1 MMQAT
6 GFVGRAAARLVAL
19 GDLNARRRR
28 GAPWRRPGVAACL
41 ALGSLVAVPTDHGFA
56 QEGREEVEA
65 GNRLYEEG
73 KYSEAHA
80 RYLEAL
86 AKAPG
91 LPLARFNEGNALYQ
105 SQEFQRAMEAY
116 MDALENGD
124 PEWRSR
130 AWYNV
135 GNALVRQQQPGA
147 AAEAYKEA
155 LRLDPSD
162 ADAKHNLEMALMQL
176 EEQSQQQSEGDEGS
190 DEDSQDQEQD
200 RQQGE
205 GRQDRNEPGDPQ
217 DEGGEDQQDEGEG
230 GAEEQPPQDQPGQ
243 GGQSGPEEEEE
254 DRSAGQ
260 APGQMT
266 PEQAERLLQ
275 AINEDPGE
283 VNRKAMQTRGR
294 RPRKD
299 W

>member
-1 MMQAT
+1 MIEAT
-6 GFVGRAAARLVAL
+6 
-19 GDLNARRRR
+19 R
-28 GAPWRRPGVAACL
+28 GEATRKWRFLAAACL
-41 ALGSLVAVPTDHGFA
+41 VAGGSVAVPTDHGFA

-124 PEWRSR
+124 PAWRSR

-176 EEQSQQQSEGDEGS
+176 EQQQQQQDQGDESS
-190 DEDSQDQEQD
+190 DDDSQDQESEG
-200 RQQGE
+200 QQGE
-205 GRQDRNEPGDPQ
+205 GRQDASESG
-217 DEGGEDQQDEGEG
+217 DQQDESEQDQQDQGGG
-230 GAEEQPPQDQPGQ
+230 GAEDQSQDQPGQ
-243 GGQSGPEEEEE
+243 GATGGSEE
-254 DRSAGQ
+254 DEDDQRAGQ
-260 APGQMT
+260 APAEMT

-283 VNRKAMQTRGR
+283 VNRKAAQTRGR